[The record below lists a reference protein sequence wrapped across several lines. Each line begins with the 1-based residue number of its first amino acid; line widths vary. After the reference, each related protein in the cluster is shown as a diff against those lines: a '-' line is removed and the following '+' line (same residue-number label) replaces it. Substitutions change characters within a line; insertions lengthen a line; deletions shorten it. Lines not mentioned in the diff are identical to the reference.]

1 MYFLSSTLLFCLSK
15 LEWEREQELPRS
27 RSEKKL
33 LAGLERR
40 QEGKTLKKK
49 KSKEKQNN
57 NLRIK
62 KYLSN

>member
-40 QEGKTLKKK
+40 QEGKTKQ
-49 KSKEKQNN
+49 KSKEKQNT
-57 NLRIK
+57 
-62 KYLSN
+62 